1 MNKFYTSNKWQY
13 RLLRTV
19 VQAICGFLVNN
30 IAMIIA
36 QTNFNATVQAMIV
49 AIVMAILSPI
59 MANLG
64 AEELPDDYFEGNESE
79 DK

>member
-1 MNKFYTSNKWQY
+1 MNTFYTSNKWQY

-19 VQAICGFLVNN
+19 VQAICGCLVKNN
-30 IAMIIA
+30 AMIIA

-64 AEELPDDYFEGNESE
+64 AKELPDDYFEGNESE
-79 DK
+79 DE